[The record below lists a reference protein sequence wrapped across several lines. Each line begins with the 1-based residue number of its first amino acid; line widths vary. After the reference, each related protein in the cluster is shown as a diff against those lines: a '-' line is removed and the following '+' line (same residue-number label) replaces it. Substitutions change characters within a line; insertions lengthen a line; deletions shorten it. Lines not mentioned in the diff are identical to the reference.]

1 VSVQPEVGRRSKFD
15 LTGKVAIVT
24 GGGRGI
30 GRAIVDAL
38 AGAGADVAVSG
49 RQQGPLDEAVQ
60 AAEAKGRRAK
70 AYSMDLRSLDEIR
83 SLVRGVVEDFG
94 DLHILVNNAGVQLLA
109 PAEELSEEDWDET
122 IDVNLKAPFFCAQ
135 EAARHFISR
144 GGGKIVN
151 ITSIWAEVG
160 FPLFSAYC
168 AAKGG
173 LLLVTRALTSEWAQY
188 GINVNAVGP
197 TLCITDMTRSLAED
211 KEFSSD
217 YMHKLAPG
225 RFGKPEEVAD
235 AVVFLSSPA
244 SDFVFG
250 QQLMV
255 DGGYTAIGHLP
266 TPELA
271 ANKVRS

>member
-1 VSVQPEVGRRSKFD
+1 MNKFS
-15 LTGKVAIVT
+15 LSGKVALVT

-30 GRAIVDAL
+30 GRAIVEAL
-38 AGAGADVAVSG
+38 ANAGADIAVAA
-49 RQQGPLDEAVQ
+49 RQQVPLDETVKAV
-60 AAEAKGRRAK
+60 EAKGRRAR
-70 AYSMDLRSLDEIR
+70 AYPVDLRSVPALRKLIDDI
-83 SLVRGVVEDFG
+83 VKDFG

-109 PAEELSEEDWDET
+109 PAEDLSEDYWDET
-122 IDVNLKAPFFCAQ
+122 LTTNLKAPFFLTQ
-135 EAARHFISR
+135 AAAKHFIKR
-144 GGGKIVN
+144 GGGGKIVN

-173 LLLVTRALTSEWAQY
+173 LLLMTRALTSEWGQH

-197 TLCITDMTRSLAED
+197 TLNVTDMTRELAED
-211 KEFSSD
+211 REFSSD
-217 YMHKLAPG
+217 YMHKLPPG
-225 RFGKPEEVAD
+225 RFGNPAEVAD

-271 ANKVRS
+271 ANKRRR

>member
-1 VSVQPEVGRRSKFD
+1 MNKFS
-15 LTGKVAIVT
+15 LAGKVAIVT

-38 AGAGADVAVSG
+38 AAAGADVAVAG
-49 RQQGPLDEAVQ
+49 RRLAPLEEAVQ
-60 AAEAKGRRAK
+60 AVEVAGRRAK
-70 AYSMDLRSLDEIR
+70 AYSLDLRNVVEIR
-83 SLVRGVVEDFG
+83 SLVDDVVRDFG

-109 PAEELSEEDWDET
+109 PAEELSEEYWDET
-122 IDVNLKAPFFCAQ
+122 LTTNLKAPFFCAQ
-135 EAARHFISR
+135 AAAQHYIRR
-144 GGGKIVN
+144 GGGGKIVN

-173 LLLVTRALTSEWAQY
+173 LLLLTRALTSEWGQY

-197 TLCITDMTRSLAED
+197 TLNITDMTRELAED
-211 KEFSSD
+211 EEFSRD
-217 YMHKLAPG
+217 YMHKLPPG
-225 RFGKPEEVAD
+225 RFGDPAEVAD

-271 ANKVRS
+271 SNKATRRAPK

>member
-1 VSVQPEVGRRSKFD
+1 MSKFD
-15 LTGKVAIVT
+15 LSGRIAIVT

-30 GRAIVDAL
+30 GRSIVDGL
-38 AGAGADVAVSG
+38 AAAGADVAVAG
-49 RQQGPLDEAVQ
+49 RQRGPLDEAVQ
-60 AAEAKGRRAK
+60 AVEAAGRRGK
-70 AYSMDLRSLDEIR
+70 AYQVDLRHVAEIR
-83 SLVRGVVEDFG
+83 TLVDDVVGDFG
-94 DLHILVNNAGVQLLA
+94 DLHVLVNNAGVQPLA
-109 PAEELSEEDWDET
+109 PAEEMSEEDWDET
-122 IDVNLKAPFFCAQ
+122 IAVNLKAPFFAAQ
-135 EAARHFISR
+135 AAARHFIAR
-144 GGGKIVN
+144 GGGGKIVN

-173 LLLVTRALTSEWAQY
+173 LLLVTRALTSEWGQY

-197 TLCITDMTRSLAED
+197 TLNITDMTRSLAED
-211 KEFSSD
+211 EEFSRD
-217 YMHKLAPG
+217 YMHKLPSG
-225 RFGKPEEVAD
+225 RFGDPSEVAN
-235 AVVFLSSPA
+235 AVVFLASSA

-271 ANKVRS
+271 ASKRAART

>member
-1 VSVQPEVGRRSKFD
+1 VNKFS

-38 AGAGADVAVSG
+38 ADAGSDIAVAG
-49 RQQGPLDEAVQ
+49 RQQGPLDEAVKT
-60 AAEAKGRRAK
+60 AKAKGRRAK
-70 AYSMDLRSLDEIR
+70 AYSLDLRRVSEIR
-83 SLVRGVVEDFG
+83 GLVKEVVSDFG
-94 DLHILVNNAGVQLLA
+94 DLHIVINNAGVQLIG
-109 PAEELSEEDWDET
+109 PAEELSEEYWDET
-122 IDVNLKAPFFCAQ
+122 LTTNLKAPFFVAQ
-135 EAARHFISR
+135 TAAQHFIKR
-144 GGGKIVN
+144 GGGGKIVN
-151 ITSIWAEVG
+151 ITSIFAEAG
-160 FPLFSAYC
+160 FPHFAAYC

-173 LLLVTRALTSEWAQY
+173 LFMLTRALTSEWGQY

-197 TLCITDMTRSLAED
+197 TLNITDMTRELAENE
-211 KEFSSD
+211 EFSRD
-217 YMHKLAPG
+217 YMHKLPPG
-225 RFGKPEEVAD
+225 RFGDPAEVAD

-266 TPELA
+266 TSQLA
-271 ANKVRS
+271 SNKRVR

>member
-1 VSVQPEVGRRSKFD
+1 MNKFS
-15 LTGKVAIVT
+15 LSGKVAIVT

-30 GRAIVDAL
+30 GRAITDAL
-38 AGAGADVAVSG
+38 AEAGADIAVAA
-49 RQQGPLDEAVQ
+49 RKQGPLEEAVK
-60 AAEAKGRRAK
+60 AVKAKGRRAK
-70 AYSMDLRSLDEIR
+70 AYSVDLRSVAALR
-83 SLVRGVVEDFG
+83 GLVDDVVRDFG
-94 DLHILVNNAGVQLLA
+94 DLHIVVNNAGVQLLA
-109 PAEELSEEDWDET
+109 PAEEFSEEYWDET
-122 IDVNLKAPFFCAQ
+122 LTTNLKAPFFLAQ
-135 EAARHFISR
+135 AAAKHFIKR
-144 GGGKIVN
+144 GGGGKIVN

-173 LLLVTRALTSEWAQY
+173 LLLMTRALTSEWGQH

-197 TLCITDMTRSLAED
+197 TLNVTDMTRGLVED
-211 KEFSSD
+211 EEFSRD
-217 YMHKLAPG
+217 YMHKLPPG
-225 RFGKPEEVAD
+225 RFGNPAEVAD

-266 TPELA
+266 TSELA
-271 ANKVRS
+271 ANKRGQQS

>member
-1 VSVQPEVGRRSKFD
+1 MSGES
-15 LTGKVAIVT
+15 LSGKVAIVT

-30 GRAIVDAL
+30 GRSIVGAL
-38 AGAGADVAVSG
+38 ADEGADVAIVA
-49 RQQGPLDEAVQ
+49 RQLGPIEEAAREV
-60 AAEAKGRRAK
+60 EAKGRRGK
-70 AYSMDLRSLDEIR
+70 AYSADLRSVTEIR
-83 SLVRGVVEDFG
+83 ELVRNVVDDFG

-122 IDVNLKAPFFCAQ
+122 IATNLKAPFFCAQ
-135 EAARHFISR
+135 EAAKHYIARG

-173 LLLVTRALTSEWAQY
+173 LLLLTRALTSEWGQH

-197 TLCITDMTRSLAED
+197 TLIVTDMTRALAED
-211 KEFSSD
+211 DAFRGD
-217 YMHKLAPG
+217 YMHKLPPG
-225 RFGKPEEVAD
+225 RFGRPEEVAS
-235 AVVFLSSPA
+235 VVAFLAGPG

-250 QQLMV
+250 QQIMV

-266 TPELA
+266 TSELA
-271 ANKVRS
+271 AEPVP

>member
-1 VSVQPEVGRRSKFD
+1 MSTFD

-30 GRAIVDAL
+30 GRSIVDAL
-38 AGAGADVAVSG
+38 AAAGADIAVAG
-49 RQQGPLDEAVQ
+49 RQQQPLDEAVQ
-60 AAEAKGRRAK
+60 AIEAAGRKGK
-70 AYSMDLRSLDEIR
+70 AYSVDLHNVDEIR
-83 SLVRGVVEDFG
+83 QLVDDVVRDFG
-94 DLHILVNNAGVQLLA
+94 DLHILVNNAGVQPLA

-122 IDVNLKAPFFCAQ
+122 LAINLKAPFFAAQ
-135 EAARHFISR
+135 AAGRYFIKR
-144 GGGKIVN
+144 GGGGKIVN

-173 LLLVTRALTSEWAQY
+173 LLLVTRALTSEWGQY

-197 TLCITDMTRSLAED
+197 TLNVTDMTRSLTD
-211 KEFSSD
+211 DPQFSSD
-217 YMHKLAPG
+217 YMHKLPPG
-225 RFGKPEEVAD
+225 RFGDPAEVAA
-235 AVVFLSSPA
+235 AVVFLASPA
-244 SDFVFG
+244 SDFIHG

-271 ANKVRS
+271 ANKSASA

>member
-1 VSVQPEVGRRSKFD
+1 VNQHD

-30 GRAIVDAL
+30 GRAIAVAL
-38 AGAGADVAVSG
+38 AEAGADIALVG
-49 RQQGPLDEAVQ
+49 RQRQYLDEAV
-60 AAEAKGRRAK
+60 AEVEAKGRTSRVYLA
-70 AYSMDLRSLDEIR
+70 DLTSVDEIY
-83 SLVRGVVEDFG
+83 SFVAAVISDFG

-109 PAEELSEEDWDET
+109 PAEDLSEEDWDLT
-122 IDVNLKAPFFCAQ
+122 LDTNLKAPFFCAQ
-135 EAARHFISR
+135 AAARHFIKR
-144 GGGKIVN
+144 GGGGKIVN
-151 ITSIWAEVG
+151 ISSIWADVG

-173 LLLVTRALTSEWAQY
+173 LLLVTRALTSEWGQY

-197 TLCITDMTRSLAED
+197 TLCVTDMTRELAED
-211 KEFSSD
+211 PVFSGD
-217 YMHKLAPG
+217 YMHKLPPG
-225 RFGKPEEVAD
+225 RFGKPEEVAN

-244 SDFVFG
+244 ADFIFG

-271 ANKVRS
+271 VNKRP

>member
-1 VSVQPEVGRRSKFD
+1 VNKFS
-15 LTGKVAIVT
+15 LSGKVAIVT

-30 GRAIVDAL
+30 GRSIADAL
-38 AGAGADVAVSG
+38 AEAGADVAVAA
-49 RQQGPLDEAVQ
+49 RKQAPLEEAVK
-60 AAEAKGRRAK
+60 AAQAKGRRAK
-70 AYSMDLRSLDEIR
+70 AYSVDLRSVSALR
-83 SLVRGVVEDFG
+83 ALVDDVIKDFG

-109 PAEELSEEDWDET
+109 PAEELSEEYWDET
-122 IDVNLKAPFFCAQ
+122 LTTNLKAPFFLAQ
-135 EAARHFISR
+135 AAAKHFIKR
-144 GGGKIVN
+144 GGGGKIVN

-173 LLLVTRALTSEWAQY
+173 LLLMTRALTSEWGQY

-197 TLCITDMTRSLAED
+197 TLNITDMTRELAED
-211 KEFSSD
+211 EEFSRD
-217 YMHKLAPG
+217 YMHKLPPG
-225 RFGKPEEVAD
+225 RFGNPAEVAD
-235 AVVFLSSPA
+235 AVVFLSSSA

-271 ANKVRS
+271 ANKRGRSK

>member
-1 VSVQPEVGRRSKFD
+1 VSNFS
-15 LTGKVAIVT
+15 LSGKIAIVT

-38 AGAGADVAVSG
+38 ADAGADVAVAA
-49 RQQGPLDEAVQ
+49 RNQGPLNE
-60 AAEAKGRRAK
+60 AAEAVRKKGRRAK
-70 AYSMDLRSLDEIR
+70 AYSVDLRKTSDLR
-83 SLVRGVVEDFG
+83 TLVENVVNDFG
-94 DLHILVNNAGVQLLA
+94 DLHIVVNNAGVQLLA
-109 PAEELSEEDWDET
+109 PAENLSEEYWDET
-122 IDVNLKAPFFCAQ
+122 LTTNLKAPFFLAQ
-135 EAARHFISR
+135 AAAQHYIKRG

-160 FPLFSAYC
+160 FPQFSAYC

-173 LLLVTRALTSEWAQY
+173 LLLLTRALTSEWGQY

-197 TLCITDMTRSLAED
+197 TLNITDMTRELAED
-211 KEFSSD
+211 EAFSRD
-217 YMHKLAPG
+217 YMHKLPPG
-225 RFGKPEEVAD
+225 RFGNPAEVAD
-235 AVVFLSSPA
+235 AVVFLASPA

-266 TPELA
+266 TAELA
-271 ANKVRS
+271 ANKRRR

>member
-1 VSVQPEVGRRSKFD
+1 MMECPLNKFS
-15 LTGKVAIVT
+15 LSGKVAIVT

-30 GRAIVDAL
+30 GRSIADAL
-38 AGAGADVAVSG
+38 AEAGADVAVAA
-49 RQQGPLDEAVQ
+49 RKQAPLQEAVK

-70 AYSMDLRSLDEIR
+70 AYSVDLRSVSALR
-83 SLVRGVVEDFG
+83 ALVDDVVKDFG

-109 PAEELSEEDWDET
+109 PAEELSEEYWDET
-122 IDVNLKAPFFCAQ
+122 LTTNLKAPFFLSQ
-135 EAARHFISR
+135 AAAKHFMR
-144 GGGKIVN
+144 RGGGGKIVN

-173 LLLVTRALTSEWAQY
+173 LLLMTRALTSEWGQY

-197 TLCITDMTRSLAED
+197 TLNITDMTRELAENE
-211 KEFSSD
+211 EFSSD
-217 YMHKLAPG
+217 YMHKLPPG
-225 RFGKPEEVAD
+225 RFGNPAEVAD

-271 ANKVRS
+271 ANKRGRTK